1 MIIMFVKQREN
12 KNEGG
17 CTKCRKKERVK
28 EEKKE

>member
-1 MIIMFVKQREN
+1 MIIMFVKLGGN

-28 EEKKE
+28 EGKKE